1 MAQATRACLGGDD
14 RVSALRQPGTRAA
27 VTVTFLRMDRQPGTP
42 ARPLPPGA
50 ELVRLWHPTL
60 PFYRFLYDTVGGPH
74 LWWLRRAMPDGEL
87 QVLLRDAAVS
97 VYVLYRDGEPAG
109 FFELER
115 RASSVNLSYF
125 GLLPHAVGQGTGGAF
140 LRAAVDTAWQAD
152 TGALTVNTC
161 TADHPAALPNYLRA
175 GFRPTRTVREI
186 WDIPARLGLQVPEH
200 LRC

>member
-1 MAQATRACLGGDD
+1 M
-14 RVSALRQPGTRAA
+14 SALRQPGTRAA
-27 VTVTFLRMDRQPGTP
+27 VTVTFLRMDRRPETP
-42 ARPLPPGA
+42 ARALPSGA
-50 ELVRLWHPTL
+50 GLVRVLRPTL
-60 PFYRFLYDTVGGPH
+60 PFYRYLYDTVGAPH

-87 QVLLRDAAVS
+87 LQLLRDAAVS
-97 VYVLYRDGEPAG
+97 VHVLYWEGEPAG

-115 RASSVNLSYF
+115 RTTSVNLSYF
-125 GLLPHAVGQGTGGAF
+125 GLLPHAVGQGMGAAF
-140 LRAAVDTAWQAD
+140 LRAAVDAAWHGG